1 MISQEVKS
9 LFDGKHTCWM
19 ATVDASGIP
28 NVAPMRNVW
37 WFDERSIVI
46 GDMFMKATAANVRS
60 TGQVCLGVY
69 DPDTERSWKLTGT
82 ATYETDGPGYELA
95 QAELQKKK
103 PGNHFKGVV
112 VLNVQAVYD
121 QAPGPNAGNLVV
133 SL

>member
-19 ATVDASGIP
+19 ATVDASGMP

-37 WFDERSIVI
+37 WYGEHSIVI
-46 GDMFMKATAANVRS
+46 GDVFMKTTSANVRS
-60 TGQVCLGVY
+60 TGRVCIAIY

-82 ATYETDGPGYELA
+82 ATYETDGPGFEVA

-103 PGNHFKGVV
+103 PSDPFRGVV
-112 VLNVQAVYD
+112 VFTIQAVYD
-121 QAPGPNAGNLVV
+121 HMPGANAGNLVF
-133 SL
+133 SQ